1 MLQAK
6 SAKKKKNTILGP
18 PKSKNVVTDGAGRLY
33 T

>member
-18 PKSKNVVTDGAGRLY
+18 PKSINVVQDGAPQL
-33 T
+33 